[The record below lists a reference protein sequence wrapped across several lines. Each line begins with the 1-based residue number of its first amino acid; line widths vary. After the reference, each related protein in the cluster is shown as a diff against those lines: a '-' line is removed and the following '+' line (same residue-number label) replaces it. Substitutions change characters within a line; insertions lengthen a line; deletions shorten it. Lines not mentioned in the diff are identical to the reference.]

1 MTQYLLFCSKI
12 PNTLSD
18 VQESIKSD
26 VRPQDAV
33 LRGTEVENS
42 LSNQFGED
50 DNNVSKSSLENS
62 APKSKDVNA
71 RQAEARRPGR
81 GGGGGGDRNRPGQE
95 EEVEEVEEGQG
106 RRFVPPFLSLNLD
119 TTPPR
124 SSPLSPSSSDS
135 SLPRGLGDDHAP
147 CASRTATPGKS

>member
-33 LRGTEVENS
+33 LRSIEVENS

-50 DNNVSKSSLENS
+50 DNNVSKSNS
-62 APKSKDVNA
+62 GKNISKSTCGISIMSNFNLKPSVKLPGSNICGGALAEKDFFN
-71 RQAEARRPGR
+71 PI
-81 GGGGGGDRNRPGQE
+81 
-95 EEVEEVEEGQG
+95 
-106 RRFVPPFLSLNLD
+106 
-119 TTPPR
+119 
-124 SSPLSPSSSDS
+124 
-135 SLPRGLGDDHAP
+135 
-147 CASRTATPGKS
+147 

>member
-50 DNNVSKSSLENS
+50 DNNVSKSNSGKNIAKSTCGISIISNFNLKPSVKLSGSNICGGVMAGNEFFQVSISLYI
-62 APKSKDVNA
+62 
-71 RQAEARRPGR
+71 QCCY
-81 GGGGGGDRNRPGQE
+81 
-95 EEVEEVEEGQG
+95 
-106 RRFVPPFLSLNLD
+106 VP
-119 TTPPR
+119 
-124 SSPLSPSSSDS
+124 
-135 SLPRGLGDDHAP
+135 H
-147 CASRTATPGKS
+147 